1 MKQTS
6 AIHKRLLD
14 IIQKDYDG
22 CEWLII
28 SANELMGTIHDMIK
42 MFKDKRSFEDI
53 KNSIGKIG
61 IGISDVEKCLD
72 GVEECY
78 SKMIE
83 ELSNDSNETT
93 VDSTED

>member
-1 MKQTS
+1 MKQTRT
-6 AIHKRLLD
+6 INKRLLD
-14 IIQKDYDG
+14 IIQNDYDG

-28 SANELMGTIHDMIK
+28 SANELMETINETIK
-42 MFKDKRSFEDI
+42 MFKDNRSFEDI
-53 KNSIGKIG
+53 KNSIGQIG

-83 ELSNDSNETT
+83 ELSHDSKKRF
-93 VDSTED
+93 DC